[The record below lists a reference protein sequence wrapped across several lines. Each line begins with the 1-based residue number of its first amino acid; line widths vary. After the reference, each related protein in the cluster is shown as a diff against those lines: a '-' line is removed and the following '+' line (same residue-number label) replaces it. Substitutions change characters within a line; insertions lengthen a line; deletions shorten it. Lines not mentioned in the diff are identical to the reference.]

1 MDSKWLYVV
10 LTLFLLEGMW
20 CQGCFEQER
29 IALLQLKSFF
39 KDPWGLRNWGR
50 GKENSDCCQWER
62 VECNPSSGRVI
73 KLDLDH
79 LYGWHNSYL
88 NASLFLPFEELK
100 SLSLAANGIN
110 GFIEN
115 EGFKRLSKLRSLEI
129 LDLSH
134 NYLNN
139 SILTSLSDLLSLKSL
154 NLANC
159 NLMIASNHME
169 ADFESLSRCSHLEFL
184 DLRSNIDLN
193 NNVLPYL
200 SSLLSLKTLILR
212 NCGLN
217 GTLST
222 RRADFEKLS
231 RFRHLEFLD
240 LSDNM
245 DLNNNILSYLSSFS
259 SLKTL
264 ILSNCG
270 LNGTLSTR
278 ELSNLRNLKVLDI
291 SWNDIESLESSQDE
305 QNLRF
310 VHLEVLDLSYNFFNN
325 SVLSSVNEFSNL
337 KSLNIEHNNLRGL
350 VDVTKFDSLR
360 CLEELQIS
368 NNKFNQFVSTNA
380 NTSFSKLKTLYLDG
394 IFPEESS
401 VPAQLSLEA
410 FPSLKRLYLLYNYH
424 LNQTMFIQT
433 SQVLSN
439 LEELFLD
446 QSHFSINFLQNIGA
460 LTSLRSIS
468 LRDCGLTGTLPT
480 QGWCDLKNLEEMD
493 LSGNELVGILPSC
506 LANLTSLRL
515 LDISQNLFTGNV
527 ASSPLIN
534 LILLRYLS
542 ISTNKFQVPDSFKS
556 FANHSNL
563 KVFISDFNQLV
574 PEHDHVQTKVP
585 KFQPRVLS
593 LSNCRANE
601 ELTKPPSLLYY
612 LYDLR
617 YVDLSSD
624 QFMGA
629 LPYWLFENNTRLQ
642 VAIMKNNSFMGSFHL
657 PSQPNLD
664 VREIDISNNQIQG
677 EFPLNISMIFPYLT
691 WLFLSRNGFGG
702 RFSKWLVN
710 MNSLELLDL
719 SSNQFSGTLPKEF
732 VTGRSLHHLRLSNN
746 NLIGKIPPSVFK
758 SQSLDALYLDRNNFE
773 GEISNVHFSRSSY
786 LSILDISNNNLSG
799 KLPRWT
805 KNLLDLSELDLSN
818 NHFDGSIP
826 EEFCY
831 NSYLQLLDL
840 SHNNLSGFLPHCSS
854 PSSQSLSHI
863 YLSKNRLNGPLT
875 HSFLNVSSLEILDL
889 GENSLSGSIPKWIS
903 NFSSLSILS
912 LKDNLFFG
920 EIPNEICELDQL
932 RIMDLSHNLLSGHIP
947 SCLGHLIGAPNSFS
961 PRSAIW
967 ELSQLN
973 FDTSTKMEARLMQ
986 ELYPQLDG
994 HIQDRIE
1001 LVTKGWSYTYEG
1013 NILGYMSE
1021 IDLSCNQLTG
1031 LIPLAMENLSDIHSL
1046 NLSHN
1051 NLTGPIP
1058 FTFSNLK
1065 QIESLDLSFNYLNG
1079 EIPSS
1084 LMELNSLE
1092 VFSVAH
1098 NNLFGPIPYG
1108 KGQFGTFD
1116 NSSYEGNPLLCGPP
1130 LGKSCKETNAQPK
1143 VREGSLI
1150 DMDVFYISFLITYV
1164 IVLLS
1169 IGEVLYINPYWR
1181 RAWFYLIERCVT
1193 SCYYLILLNILRF

>member
-20 CQGCFEQER
+20 CQGCLEQER

-39 KDPWGLRNWGR
+39 KDPWCFRNWGR
-50 GKENSDCCQWER
+50 GKENSDCCRWEG

-73 KLDLDH
+73 KLYLEYVD
-79 LYGWHNSYL
+79 GWHNSYL

-100 SLSLAANGIN
+100 SLNLAGNGLN

-115 EGFKRLSKLRSLEI
+115 EDFHRLLKLSNLEFLDLSSNDFNTKILLSLSELSSLKSLNLASNYFQVSNHTNGFKRLSKLRSLEI
-129 LDLSH
+129 LDLSY

-139 SILTSLSDLLSLKSL
+139 GLLTSLSDLLSLKSL

-169 ADFESLSRCSHLEFL
+169 
-184 DLRSNIDLN
+184 
-193 NNVLPYL
+193 
-200 SSLLSLKTLILR
+200 
-212 NCGLN
+212 G
-217 GTLST
+217 
-222 RRADFEKLS
+222 ADFEKLS

-240 LSDNM
+240 LSDNK
-245 DLNNNILSYLSSFS
+245 DLNNSILSYLNSFS

-264 ILSNCG
+264 ILSNCR

-291 SWNDIESLESSQDE
+291 SSNDIESLESSQ
-305 QNLRF
+305 
-310 VHLEVLDLSYNFFNN
+310 EVLDLSYNFFNN
-325 SVLSSVNEFSNL
+325 SVLPSVNEFSNL
-337 KSLNIEHNNLRGL
+337 KSLSIEDNNLKGL
-350 VDVTKFDSLR
+350 VDVTKFDALR
-360 CLEELQIS
+360 CLEELQMS
-368 NNKFNQFVSTNA
+368 YNKLNQFVSTNA

-410 FPSLKRLYLLYNYH
+410 FPSLKRLYLTYNYH

-433 SQVLSN
+433 LQVLSK

-446 QSHFSINFLQNIGA
+446 QSPLNINFLQNIGA

-468 LRDCGLTGTLPT
+468 LRNCGFTGTLPT

-542 ISTNKFQVPDSFKS
+542 ISTNKFQVPNSFKS

-563 KVFISDFNQLV
+563 KFFFSDFNQLV
-574 PEHDHVQTKVP
+574 PEHDHVQTRVP
-585 KFQPRVLS
+585 KFQPTVLS

-617 YVDLSSD
+617 YVDLSFD

-642 VAIMKNNSFMGSFHL
+642 VALMKNNSFMGSFHL

-664 VREIDISNNQIQG
+664 VWEIDISNNRIQG
-677 EFPLNISMIFPYLT
+677 EIPLNISMIFPYLT
-691 WLFLSRNGFGG
+691 WLLLSGNGFGG
-702 RFSKWLVN
+702 RFSKWLVS
-710 MNSLELLDL
+710 MNSLEYLDL

-732 VTGRSLHHLRLSNN
+732 VIGKSLNYLRLSNN

-758 SQSLDALYLDRNNFE
+758 LQSLDALYLDRNNFE
-773 GEISNVHFSRSSY
+773 GEISIVHFSRSSY
-786 LSILDISNNNLSG
+786 LSRLDISNNNLSG

-805 KNLLDLSELDLSN
+805 KSLLGLSELDLSN

-831 NSYLQLLDL
+831 NVDLWLLDL
-840 SHNNLSGFLPHCSS
+840 SHNNLSGSLPHCSS
-854 PSSQSLSHI
+854 PFSPHLSHI
-863 YLSKNRLNGPLT
+863 YLSKNRLNGLLT
-875 HSFLNVSSLEILDL
+875 HSFLNISSLKILDL
-889 GENSLSGSIPKWIS
+889 GENRLSESIPKWIS
-903 NFSSLSILS
+903 NRSSLSILR
-912 LKDNLFFG
+912 LKGNLFFG

-932 RIMDLSHNLLSGHIP
+932 RIMDLSHNQLSGHIP
-947 SCLGHLIGAPNSFS
+947 SCLGHLIGARNSFS
-961 PRSAIW
+961 PWSATGDIST
-967 ELSQLN
+967 LY
-973 FDTSTKMEARLMQ
+973 FDTSTEMEARLMQ
-986 ELYPQLDG
+986 KVYTQLNRYR
-994 HIQDRIE
+994 QDRIE
-1001 LVTKGWSYTYEG
+1001 LVTKWLSYTYEG

-1031 LIPLAMENLSDIHSL
+1031 LIPLAMGNLSDIHSL

-1058 FTFSNLK
+1058 STLSNLK
-1065 QIESLDLSFNYLNG
+1065 QLESLDLSFNDLNG
-1079 EIPSS
+1079 EIPSQ
-1084 LMELNSLE
+1084 LTELNSLA

-1098 NNLFGPIPYG
+1098 NNLLGPIPYG

-1116 NSSYEGNPLLCGPP
+1116 NNSYEGNPHLCGPP
-1130 LGKSCKETNAQPK
+1130 LEKSCKETNAQPK
-1143 VREGSLI
+1143 VPNSLNEKREDSLI
-1150 DMDVFYISFLITYV
+1150 DMDVFYISFLVTYV

-1169 IGEVLYINPYWR
+1169 IGGVLYINPYWR

-1193 SCYYLILLNILRF
+1193 NCYYLILDNILRF